1 MTFKYDYVT
10 DLKPGENQYDSTYD
24 LNSEKIVDAR
34 YIPSNSLPG
43 NPFFEALPKPW
54 SFREVACNYNRPV
67 NVPSTEE
74 LMEMDEYERE
84 DNVDLL
90 LDSFRVQLPFHAM
103 LEKQFHRALL
113 RTYEKR
119 QFMEDRGADVTLTMH
134 DANVTTH
141 NKMVIRNLSDGA
153 PGFTLLGESGCGKT
167 TGINMML
174 SHYPQVII
182 HLKDTWHRTVQI
194 VYLHVHCVHNSN
206 FVQLYSNIGAAIDR
220 ALGNFNPVYEAE
232 FDSVKS
238 LGGKYRLLKRLV
250 EKFAIGCLILD
261 EIEFINPKATTE
273 NSLETFLTLSNETGI
288 AVCAVGTLDAYK
300 RLFMKARTA
309 RRMGTSIIA
318 SRYCGDRKRFGSVVK
333 ILTVNQW
340 GAPVDYNEELVNALF
355 QASHGVISDLIEIYK
370 LIQKDRLKALPLPD
384 TDIMTPKTIDITPE
398 YIRKKGE
405 EYFKIL
411 NEARTL
417 EENPVSSGNAKM
429 IADEI
434 TRLSTAA
441 ELTEQ
446 NQMEKRYDE
455 VMGDPSY
462 RKYIDLKEQAITA
475 VMAVDHQFS
484 RNAVEK
490 VFGIVVKKENLDV
503 DPDTAA
509 AKILAYLRKRSEKKS
524 RKSDTGA
531 ESQRVVNAAEMQK
544 ELLENQNSVSAS

>member
-1 MTFKYDYVT
+1 
-10 DLKPGENQYDSTYD
+10 
-24 LNSEKIVDAR
+24 
-34 YIPSNSLPG
+34 
-43 NPFFEALPKPW
+43 
-54 SFREVACNYNRPV
+54 
-67 NVPSTEE
+67 
-74 LMEMDEYERE
+74 
-84 DNVDLL
+84 
-90 LDSFRVQLPFHAM
+90 
-103 LEKQFHRALL
+103 
-113 RTYEKR
+113 
-119 QFMEDRGADVTLTMH
+119 
-134 DANVTTH
+134 
-141 NKMVIRNLSDGA
+141 
-153 PGFTLLGESGCGKT
+153 
-167 TGINMML
+167 
-174 SHYPQVII
+174 
-182 HLKDTWHRTVQI
+182 
-194 VYLHVHCVHNSN
+194 
-206 FVQLYSNIGAAIDR
+206 
-220 ALGNFNPVYEAE
+220 
-232 FDSVKS
+232 
-238 LGGKYRLLKRLV
+238 
-250 EKFAIGCLILD
+250 
-261 EIEFINPKATTE
+261 
-273 NSLETFLTLSNETGI
+273 
-288 AVCAVGTLDAYK
+288 
-300 RLFMKARTA
+300 
-309 RRMGTSIIA
+309 MGTSIIA

-398 YIRKKGE
+398 YICKKGE

-462 RKYIDLKEQAITA
+462 RKYIDLKEKAITA